1 MCIIDK
7 KRFRFTIFPKI
18 CYKAF
23 KYNPNTHQL
32 TNFFIGTTVTSR
44 ILVPNSKDEP
54 EYNSNTN
61 MFEFKKGFIHAL
73 QFKPISHTGL
83 HGTFKDGTELWVL
96 KCIIPPFTR
105 YAKWD
110 NVSICSRKMII
121 IDKLAKNV
129 LS

>member
-1 MCIIDK
+1 MCVTDK
-7 KRFRFTIFPKI
+7 KRFRFTLFPKI
-18 CYKAF
+18 CYKVF

-32 TNFFIGTTVTSR
+32 TNFFIRTPVTSR
-44 ILVPNSKDEP
+44 ILVPDSKDEP
-54 EYNSNTN
+54 EYNSNSN
-61 MFEFKKGFIHAL
+61 MFEFKRGFIHAL
-73 QFKPISHTGL
+73 QFKPQFRTGL
-83 HGTFKDGTELWVL
+83 LSESKDGTELWVL

-110 NVSICSRKMII
+110 NVTICSRKMII